1 MSGDIM
7 LFPETWEEY
16 ADAYSF
22 TDTEQVYTNG
32 AKLIPCFRVEQW
44 LKRPTIE
51 QEPCEDKRTDKH
63 AEMHACDCINR
74 QAAIDA
80 LEREQ
85 SLIERPTTETRWF
98 DLGLR
103 KAQDVLSELPSAQPE
118 RPKGEW
124 IATEYDTIKCGEC
137 GIVYSSAL
145 YPRKYCPNCGAD
157 MREANKK

>member
-44 LKRPTIE
+44 LERPTIE

-63 AEMHACDCINR
+63 AEMHACDCINGCEPLD
-74 QAAIDA
+74 IGVFENIVED
-80 LEREQ
+80 
-85 SLIERPTTETRWF
+85 
-98 DLGLR
+98 
-103 KAQDVLSELPSAQPE
+103 LPSAQPE

-124 IATEYDTIKCGEC
+124 ITTEYDTIKCGEC